1 VEISLPS
8 SPCAGDEEEEE
19 EEQDPER
26 EAVGGSRKKES
37 RSKISLFILSFS
49 CR

>member
-1 VEISLPS
+1 LSLVEISLSP
-8 SPCAGDEEEEE
+8 SPCAGDEEEE
-19 EEQDPER
+19 DPER
-26 EAVGGSRKKES
+26 EAVRGSRKKGS